1 MVRTEWSIVD
11 KQVHNI
17 INVLKFCNIVNIHN
31 FYNIVNI
38 LKIVNLATGLEQSGL

>member
-1 MVRTEWSIVD
+1 MD